1 MILQIIGFFIN
12 QVREKVIFMNQ
23 NIINYYVLANNLKN
37 VVRTGWKEV
46 NISSER
52 IESVADHVY
61 GCLVLAIGLESEYK
75 LDLDMAK
82 VFKMIVIKE
91 LEKVNLDKEYTPDG
105 HGNENRREK
114 ARNTIQKVLGSLT
127 NKEELIALFDETYE
141 QISKEAKF
149 VYQLSKIESDLQ
161 AKIYDLKGEFSL
173 ENALQDVKNYGEELS
188 SEILPQVKKAS
199 DGWLLFDRRYYTD
212 ELFVDLSNAIQNME
226 DLED

>member
-1 MILQIIGFFIN
+1 
-12 QVREKVIFMNQ
+12 
-23 NIINYYVLANNLKN
+23 
-37 VVRTGWKEV
+37 
-46 NISSER
+46 
-52 IESVADHVY
+52 
-61 GCLVLAIGLESEYK
+61 LVLAIGLESEYK

-91 LEKVNLDKEYTPDG
+91 LEKVNLDKDYTPDG

-141 QISKEAKF
+141 QTSKEAKF

-188 SEILPQVKKAS
+188 SEIFPQVKNAS